1 MTALDE
7 YKTIF
12 AKLQE
17 VQAENERLREE
28 MSEIITA
35 LEQYDHWLPSMP
47 EHLIRTMK
55 AVLNASDK

>member
-17 VQAENERLREE
+17 VQAENERLRNVLVDLLTIIEE
-28 MSEIITA
+28 WDEG
-35 LEQYDHWLPSMP
+35 LEEVQ
-47 EHLIRTMK
+47 RAR
-55 AVLNASDK
+55 AVLSASDE